1 MITNEYSASVPTP
14 MGDLQ
19 TDLPGIPRGSSLHEI
34 LAGYGLTPSEAPD
47 GLRRYRR
54 ECFAVTRAPLR
65 NSGSYRA
72 AMLTR
77 SAFGRC
83 GRASCRPRTLSD
95 RA

>member
-47 GLRRYRR
+47 GPRGYHR
-54 ECFAVTRAPLR
+54 ELLCGDPRAIAELWVIP
-65 NSGSYRA
+65 GGDVD
-72 AMLTR
+72 
-77 SAFGRC
+77 AFRIW
-83 GRASCRPRTLSD
+83 SLRPRVVS
-95 RA
+95 AKNAV